1 MKGIINITKKYG
13 QKTILTFPAKGNTM
27 KYNKE
32 LSQRF
37 KSSQIWVIGYPDN
50 QGWFNIT
57 SSKAESKYLTVT
69 KIGYRNVLTMEVQ
82 GTLLRS
88 LCIISTFII
97 IHLYFQLLSV
107 NKFLSFGASK
117 CYQKHLAL
125 LKVEWMILQSNQEL
139 RNC

>member
-13 QKTILTFPAKGNTM
+13 SKTILTFPAKGNTM

-50 QGWFNIT
+50 QGWFNIS

-69 KIGYRNVLTMEVQ
+69 KIGYRNELTMEAEASPGDESQILEIEDVILHPMYDFTKAYQDIAVIKLKANQ
-82 GTLLRS
+82 GKL
-88 LCIISTFII
+88 
-97 IHLYFQLLSV
+97 
-107 NKFLSFGASK
+107 
-117 CYQKHLAL
+117 
-125 LKVEWMILQSNQEL
+125 
-139 RNC
+139 